1 MAPVASPTG
10 CLPPMVVAP
19 LGRRLGVPLVGLLL
33 LGLLL
38 RRLPIGVRLL
48 GVRLLLPVGVA
59 RRGGV
64 PLLLRAVL
72 LAPASSALLLLGVA
86 LLLLVVA
93 LLLLEL
99 LLLVVALLL
108 LLLLLVVALLVLR
121 VALLRV
127 PLLLAVHPLLHIVVC
142 LGVAA
147 PPVLARL
154 LRLGSRPHGLVR
166 LPICRVPPRRRAAL
180 GDDRHRLLDMGQG
193 LELHI
198 LEALLRRVLHEA
210 RPCNRI
216 LVLRGRKGRQE
227 HPATRVSSPVHEPGG
242 EPAELQVSGKGGE
255 GGGRKAKGRA
265 YLFEAG
271 RFPPLGRS
279 SQQPPPPGIV
289 VLLVVL

>member
-10 CLPPMVVAP
+10 GLPPLVVAP

-38 RRLPIGVRLL
+38 RRLPIGIRLL

-108 LLLLLVVALLVLR
+108 LLLVVALLVLR

-142 LGVAA
+142 LGLAA

-166 LPICRVPPRRRAAL
+166 LPVCRVPPRRRAAL
-180 GDDRHRLLDMGQG
+180 GDDRRRLLDMGQG

-227 HPATRVSSPVHEPGG
+227 HPPTRVSFPVQEPGG
-242 EPAELQVSGKGGE
+242 PPAALQVSGKGGE
-255 GGGRKAKGRA
+255 GGGRKVEGRRRKDR
-265 YLFEAG
+265 G
-271 RFPPLGRS
+271 R
-279 SQQPPPPGIV
+279 
-289 VLLVVL
+289 

>member
-10 CLPPMVVAP
+10 GLPPLVVAP

-38 RRLPIGVRLL
+38 RRLPIGIRLL

-93 LLLLEL
+93 LLLL
-99 LLLVVALLL
+99 
-108 LLLLLVVALLVLR
+108 LLVVALLVLR

-142 LGVAA
+142 LGLAA

-166 LPICRVPPRRRAAL
+166 LPVCRVPPRRRAAL
-180 GDDRHRLLDMGQG
+180 GDDRRRLLDMGQG

-227 HPATRVSSPVHEPGG
+227 HPPRASVFRCRSR
-242 EPAELQVSGKGGE
+242 
-255 GGGRKAKGRA
+255 GGRQLHSR
-265 YLFEAG
+265 
-271 RFPPLGRS
+271 
-279 SQQPPPPGIV
+279 
-289 VLLVVL
+289 